1 MPQSV
6 MAKYKQE
13 GENIDYTP
21 SSAKTA
27 GEVVVQG
34 GMVGVV
40 PSDIPANALGSLSV
54 GGIWEL
60 PKGTGAGKDI
70 LVGEKVYWNTTLF
83 QAIQLASGSMPLAGV
98 AIATAGTADAFVSV
112 KLTPQG
118 VQGT

>member
-1 MPQSV
+1 MPQTV
-6 MAKYKQE
+6 MGKYKQE
-13 GENIDYTP
+13 GEQIDYTP

-34 GMVGVV
+34 GLVGVV
-40 PSDIPANALGSLSV
+40 SSDIAADTLGSLSI
-54 GGIWEL
+54 GGVWEL

-70 LVGEKVYWNTTLF
+70 GVGEKVYWNTTLF

-98 AIATAGTADAFVSV
+98 AIASAGQDDAFVSV

-118 VQGT
+118 SQGT